1 MTGASL
7 SLVSI
12 HRFKSSL
19 TISRCLQSLCFFI
32 SLYVRKEKKYQKPPT
47 RTLLSPLSHL
57 LEESNSWVFGIL
69 KQMVTEGNFQDSGVV
84 LTPPLCLEGGL
95 AAECRTPNM
104 LQRILSLFKN
114 VRPGSDLTRFEL
126 PPLFNVPKSQLQ
138 CYGESVYCIGEDILS
153 KCSNSKGN
161 LERFANVVAWSLS
174 TNRPLIFGVAPFN
187 PVLGETHHA
196 SCGTLNVLLEQ
207 VSHHPPVSALH
218 ATNEKENLELVW
230 CQNANAKFH
239 GASVEVVVHGKRQLN
254 LLNFGEHYEMNAP
267 SLLIRFFP
275 FPGVDWVGN
284 VRIKCKD
291 TSLEANLCYKGNSLL
306 GLGGGSRFVEG
317 KIFDSLSMETIYD
330 IEGHWDRVV
339 TMTDAQSGEKKVLF
353 NAKEAISNLKTPI
366 LQDPKGVLPTE
377 SALVWSEVSQGIL
390 TKNWEKA
397 KAAKKDIEERER
409 KLARE
414 RKSIG
419 DSWVP
424 KYFNVSCTK
433 DGGWECT
440 PKQEMIPPAPIVVSP

>member
-1 MTGASL
+1 M
-7 SLVSI
+7 
-12 HRFKSSL
+12 
-19 TISRCLQSLCFFI
+19 
-32 SLYVRKEKKYQKPPT
+32 
-47 RTLLSPLSHL
+47 
-57 LEESNSWVFGIL
+57 
-69 KQMVTEGNFQDSGVV
+69 QMVTEGNFQDSGVV

>member
-1 MTGASL
+1 M
-7 SLVSI
+7 
-12 HRFKSSL
+12 
-19 TISRCLQSLCFFI
+19 
-32 SLYVRKEKKYQKPPT
+32 
-47 RTLLSPLSHL
+47 
-57 LEESNSWVFGIL
+57 
-69 KQMVTEGNFQDSGVV
+69 QMVTEGNFQDSGVV
-84 LTPPLCLEGGL
+84 LTPPMCLEGGL

-138 CYGESVYCIGEDILS
+138 CYGESVYCFGEDILS
-153 KCSNSKGN
+153 KCSNAKGK
-161 LERFANVVAWSLS
+161 LERFANVVAWSIS

-230 CQNANAKFH
+230 CQSANAKFH
-239 GASVEVVVHGKRQLN
+239 GASVEVVVLGKRQLN
-254 LLNFGEHYEMNAP
+254 LLSFGEHYEMNAP
-267 SLLIRFFP
+267 RLLIRFFP
-275 FPGVDWVGN
+275 VPGVDWVGN

-291 TSLEANLCYKGNSLL
+291 TGLEADLCYKGNSFL
-306 GLGGGSRFVEG
+306 GLGGGSRFVTG

-330 IEGHWDRVV
+330 IEGHWDRVI
-339 TMTDAQSGEKKVLF
+339 TMTDAQSGENKVLF
-353 NAKEAISNLKTPI
+353 NAKEAISKLKTPI
-366 LQDPKGVLPTE
+366 LQDPKSGLPPRLPPSIVANGTSWIKACPSQPFSLQNFDLGSAHMPESYTQHRPVLGVLPTE

-390 TKNWEKA
+390 TQNWEKA
-397 KAAKKDIEERER
+397 KAAKKEIEERER

-419 DSWVP
+419 DTWVP
-424 KYFNVSCTK
+424 KHFCSL
-433 DGGWECT
+433 
-440 PKQEMIPPAPIVVSP
+440 SSHL